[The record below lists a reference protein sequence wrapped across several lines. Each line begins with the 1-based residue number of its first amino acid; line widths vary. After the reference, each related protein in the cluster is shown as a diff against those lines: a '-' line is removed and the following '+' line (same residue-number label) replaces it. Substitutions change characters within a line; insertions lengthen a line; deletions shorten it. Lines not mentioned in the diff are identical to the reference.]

1 MRYPLRFFGYLL
13 RYSRRYAGVFVDRY
27 GTLYYSSS
35 GPSKPAYRTIIR
47 LRNFERSA
55 RKLLSKDEERWIDN
69 TLGADPEAGDVVP
82 GTGGV
87 RKLRV
92 ALLDRGK
99 RGGARVIY
107 YYSGAKEQVFLILAY
122 AKTAK
127 LNLTGSEKHRMQKLV
142 AELESER

>member
-1 MRYPLRFFGYLL
+1 M
-13 RYSRRYAGVFVDRY
+13 
-27 GTLYYSSS
+27 
-35 GPSKPAYRTIIR
+35 
-47 LRNFERSA
+47 
-55 RKLLSKDEERWIDN
+55 LSKDQERWIDN
-69 TLGADPEAGDVVP
+69 TLGADPYAGEVVHS
-82 GTGGV
+82 TGGV

-107 YYSGAKEQVFLILAY
+107 CHSGVKEKVFLILAY

-127 LNLTGSEKHRMQKLV
+127 LNLTGSEKRRMQKIV